1 MNIVETDL
9 KFQTGRLRARE
20 TLRRIFIHH
29 AGSAGDMSAKAV
41 HRSHLNRGWAGIG
54 YAYVIRRNGAIERGR
69 PEGFIGAHVDG
80 HNADSLGIMLAGNFE
95 IEEPTEEQLR
105 ALVWLVGDI
114 RRRHGAN
121 IPVMRHS
128 DADATLCP
136 GSRFPWNR
144 FISMLTVV
152 RPAAKPAPRPVPRP
166 APKPVV
172 RPLLR
177 RGSRGAAVR
186 TLQQRLGGLVVDGI
200 FGPRT
205 EARVRAFQQRNGLV
219 VDGIVGP
226 RTWAA
231 LTG

>member
-1 MNIVETDL
+1 MIVETNL
-9 KFQTGRLRARE
+9 QFETGRLRARE

-144 FISMLTVV
+144 FISMLTV
-152 RPAAKPAPRPVPRP
+152 P

-205 EARVRAFQQRNGLV
+205 EARVRAFQQRHRLV

-231 LTG
+231 LTR

>member
-29 AGSAGDMSAKAV
+29 AGNKSGGDVSARTI
-41 HRSHLNRGWAGIG
+41 HRNHLARGWAGIG
-54 YAYVIRRNGAIERGR
+54 YAYVIRRNGDIERGR
-69 PEGFIGAHVDG
+69 PEGSRGAHVGG
-80 HNADSLGIMLAGNFE
+80 HNDDSLGIMLAGNFE

-121 IPVMRHS
+121 IPVMRHR
-128 DADATLCP
+128 DADATVCP

-144 FISMLTVV
+144 FISMLTV
-152 RPAAKPAPRPVPRP
+152 P

-205 EARVRAFQQRNGLV
+205 EARVRAFQQRNRLV